1 MEIEV
6 SDVHIVEQTLE
17 PASQQPRPPSS
28 LPPSQPV
35 LHYVH
40 FSSDQIE
47 ALCQEV
53 CHLLGRHGSLPV
65 IVDYLLDQLR
75 LSSSSSSLRGK
86 ELLLVL
92 SHVLLGAGQRSKTA
106 ESADDAE
113 DIFALVEGLLEE
125 LVAPGNWNRSC
136 DSVEGSAL
144 FWKEERNSSA
154 KVSTN
159 ES

>member
-6 SDVHIVEQTLE
+6 SDVHIVEQTSD
-17 PASQQPRPPSS
+17 PASHQPRPPSS

-65 IVDYLLDQLR
+65 TVDYLLDQLR
-75 LSSSSSSLRGK
+75 LSSSSSLRGK

-136 DSVEGSAL
+136 DSVQGSAL
-144 FWKEERNSSA
+144 FRKEERNSSA